1 MLSTEPLLS
10 LKLGSPKFMPKYYQ
24 TIFNLFALTIIIII
38 GVELF
43 YMVIR
48 VHLKNVNT
56 QGIMTYHIP
65 NVERHRRPTLDYYK
79 PILKRNIF
87 GSEENVSKEMRAEKI
102 ENLQP
107 TTLKLA
113 LLGTVSGNRQNTFA
127 VIEEI
132 NKKKQALYRV
142 GDSVQG
148 AIVKEILRGKVIL
161 RVKERDEILT
171 IEEAAALR
179 TKKEYLASEPIEAG
193 ETIMVSRSAVQESM
207 RNLNNLLSQVR
218 IRPHFRNGKADGLSV
233 TNLKAGSFFA
243 KLGLKNGDIVQ
254 GIDGRIIK
262 SPEDV
267 LEVYKKFK
275 LGSQVALQ
283 IMRNNEQKII
293 NYKFR

>member
-1 MLSTEPLLS
+1 MS
-10 LKLGSPKFMPKYYQ
+10 KYYQ
-24 TIFNLFALTIIIII
+24 TIFNLFALAVIIFI

-43 YMVIR
+43 YMIIR
-48 VHLKNVNT
+48 VQLKNVKN
-56 QGIMTYHIP
+56 QGIIVQDLP
-65 NVERHRRPTLDYYK
+65 DVERHKRPTFDYYK
-79 PILKRNIF
+79 PIMKSNIF
-87 GSEENVSKEMRAEKI
+87 GSGEDASKEIRAEEI

-107 TTLKLA
+107 TSLKLA

-132 NKKKQALYRV
+132 DKKKQALYRV

-148 AIVKEILRGKVIL
+148 AIVKKILRGKVIL

-171 IEEAAALR
+171 IEEGAALR
-179 TKKEYLASEPIEAG
+179 GKEKSPTSETTSEGA
-193 ETIMVSRSAVQESM
+193 TIMVSRSAVEESM
-207 RNLNNLLSQVR
+207 KNVHNLLSQVR
-218 IRPHFRNGKADGLSV
+218 IRPYFRDGKADGLSI
-233 TNLKAGSFFA
+233 TKIRSGSFFA
-243 KLGLKNGDIVQ
+243 KLGLKDGDVVQ
-254 GIDGRIIK
+254 GVDGRIIT

-267 LEVYKKFK
+267 LEMYKKFK

>member
-1 MLSTEPLLS
+1 
-10 LKLGSPKFMPKYYQ
+10 MPKYYQ
-24 TIFNLFALTIIIII
+24 TIFNLFALAIIIII

-43 YMVIR
+43 YMIIR
-48 VHLKNVNT
+48 VQLKNVKN
-56 QGIMTYHIP
+56 QGIIVQHLP
-65 NVERHRRPTLDYYK
+65 DVERHRRPTFDYYK
-79 PILKRNIF
+79 PIIKRNIF
-87 GSEENVSKEMRAEKI
+87 GSGEDVSKEIRTEEI

-113 LLGTVSGNRQNTFA
+113 LLGTVSGNQQNTFA

-148 AIVKEILRGKVIL
+148 AIVKKILRGKVIL
-161 RVKERDEILT
+161 RVEGRDEILT

-179 TKKEYLASEPIEAG
+179 AGKEYLVSKPIG
-193 ETIMVSRSAVQESM
+193 KGTTIIVGRSAVQESM
-207 RNLNNLLSQVR
+207 RNIHNLLSQVR
-218 IRPHFRNGKADGLSV
+218 IRPYFRDGKADGLSV
-233 TNLKAGSFFA
+233 TNIKAGSFFA

-254 GIDGRIIK
+254 GIDGKIIK

-267 LEVYKKFK
+267 LEMYKKFR

>member
-1 MLSTEPLLS
+1 
-10 LKLGSPKFMPKYYQ
+10 MPKYYQ
-24 TIFNLFALTIIIII
+24 TIFNLFALAIIIII

-43 YMVIR
+43 YMIIR
-48 VHLKNVNT
+48 VQLKNVKN
-56 QGIMTYHIP
+56 QGIIVQNLP
-65 NVERHRRPTLDYYK
+65 DVERHRRPTFDYYK

-87 GSEENVSKEMRAEKI
+87 GSGEEVSKEIRTEEI

-107 TTLKLA
+107 TSLKLA

-148 AIVKEILRGKVIL
+148 AIVKKILRGKVIL

-179 TKKEYLASEPIEAG
+179 AGKEYLTPEPIEAG
-193 ETIMVSRSAVQESM
+193 DTIMVSRSAVQESM
-207 RNLNNLLSQVR
+207 RNVHNLLSQVR
-218 IRPHFRNGKADGLSV
+218 IRPYFRDGKADGLSV
-233 TNLKAGSFFA
+233 TNIKTGSFFA

-254 GIDGRIIK
+254 GIDGKIIK

-267 LEVYKKFK
+267 LEMYKKFR

>member
-1 MLSTEPLLS
+1 
-10 LKLGSPKFMPKYYQ
+10 MPKYYQ
-24 TIFNLFALTIIIII
+24 TIFNLFALVIIIII

-43 YMVIR
+43 YMIIR
-48 VHLKNVNT
+48 VQLNNVKN
-56 QGIMTYHIP
+56 QGIIVQHLP
-65 NVERHRRPTLDYYK
+65 DVERHRRPTFDYYK
-79 PILKRNIF
+79 PIMKRNIF
-87 GSEENVSKEMRAEKI
+87 GSGEDVSKEIRTEEI

-107 TTLKLA
+107 TSLKLA

-132 NKKKQALYRV
+132 DKKKQALYRV

-148 AIVKEILRGKVIL
+148 AIVKKILRGKVIL

-171 IEEAAALR
+171 IEESASLR
-179 TKKEYLASEPIEAG
+179 GKEKFPTSETTSKGA
-193 ETIMVSRSAVQESM
+193 TIMVSRSAVQESM
-207 RNLNNLLSQVR
+207 KNVHNLLSQVR
-218 IRPHFRNGKADGLSV
+218 IRPYFRDGKADGLSV
-233 TNLKAGSFFA
+233 TNIKSGSFFA
-243 KLGLKNGDIVQ
+243 KLGLKNGDVVQ
-254 GIDGRIIK
+254 GIDGSLIK

-267 LEVYKKFK
+267 LEMYKKFK

>member
-1 MLSTEPLLS
+1 M
-10 LKLGSPKFMPKYYQ
+10 
-24 TIFNLFALTIIIII
+24 IFNLFALVIIIII

-43 YMVIR
+43 YMIIR
-48 VHLKNVNT
+48 VQLKNVNT
-56 QGIMTYHIP
+56 QGIITHHIP
-65 NVERHRRPTLDYYK
+65 DVERHRRPTFDYYK

-87 GSEENVSKEMRAEKI
+87 GSGEDVSKEIRTEEI

-107 TTLKLA
+107 TSLKLA
-113 LLGTVSGNRQNTFA
+113 LLGTVLGNRQNTFA

-132 NKKKQALYRV
+132 DKKKQALCRV

-148 AIVKEILRGKVIL
+148 AIVKKILRGKVIL

-179 TKKEYLASEPIEAG
+179 AKKEYLTSEPIEAG
-193 ETIMVSRSAVQESM
+193 DTIMVSRSAVENSM
-207 RNLNNLLSQVR
+207 KNVHSLLSQVR
-218 IRPHFRNGKADGLSV
+218 IRPYFRDGKADGLSV
-233 TNLKAGSFFA
+233 TNIKAGSFFA
-243 KLGLKNGDIVQ
+243 KLGLKNGDVVQ
-254 GIDGRIIK
+254 GIDGSLIK

-267 LEVYKKFK
+267 LEMYKKFK

>member
-1 MLSTEPLLS
+1 
-10 LKLGSPKFMPKYYQ
+10 MPKYYQ
-24 TIFNLFALTIIIII
+24 TIFNLFALAIIIII

-43 YMVIR
+43 YMIIR
-48 VHLKNVNT
+48 VQLKNVKN
-56 QGIMTYHIP
+56 QGIIVQHLP
-65 NVERHRRPTLDYYK
+65 DVERHRRPAFDYYK
-79 PILKRNIF
+79 PIIKRNIF
-87 GSEENVSKEMRAEKI
+87 GSGEDVSKEIPTEEI
-102 ENLQP
+102 ESLQP
-107 TTLKLA
+107 TSLKLA
-113 LLGTVSGNRQNTFA
+113 LLGTVSGNQQNTFA

-148 AIVKEILRGKVIL
+148 AIVKKILRGKVIL
-161 RVKERDEILT
+161 RVEGRDEILT

-179 TKKEYLASEPIEAG
+179 AGKEYLVSKPIG
-193 ETIMVSRSAVQESM
+193 KGTTIIVGRSAVQESM
-207 RNLNNLLSQVR
+207 RNIHNLLSQVR
-218 IRPHFRNGKADGLSV
+218 IRPYFRDGKADGLSV
-233 TNLKAGSFFA
+233 TNIKAGSFFA

-254 GIDGRIIK
+254 GIDGKIIK

-267 LEVYKKFK
+267 LEMYKKFR

>member
-1 MLSTEPLLS
+1 
-10 LKLGSPKFMPKYYQ
+10 MPKYYQ
-24 TIFNLFALTIIIII
+24 TIFNLFALAIIIII

-43 YMVIR
+43 YMIISVQ
-48 VHLKNVNT
+48 LKNVKN
-56 QGIMTYHIP
+56 QGIVVQHLP
-65 NVERHRRPTLDYYK
+65 DVERQRRPTFDSYK
-79 PILKRNIF
+79 PIMKRNIF
-87 GSEENVSKEMRAEKI
+87 GSGEDVSKEIRTEEI

-107 TTLKLA
+107 TSLKLA

-132 NKKKQALYRV
+132 DKKKQALYRV

-148 AIVKEILRGKVIL
+148 AIVKKILRGKVIL

-179 TKKEYLASEPIEAG
+179 AGKKYLTSEPVEAG
-193 ETIMVSRSAVQESM
+193 ATIMVSRSAVQESM
-207 RNLNNLLSQVR
+207 KNVHSLLSQVR
-218 IRPHFRNGKADGLSV
+218 IRPYFRDGKADGLSV
-233 TNLKAGSFFA
+233 TNIKAGSFFA

-254 GIDGRIIK
+254 GMDGKIIK

-267 LEVYKKFK
+267 LEMYKKFK
-275 LGSQVALQ
+275 LGSQVALK

>member
-1 MLSTEPLLS
+1 
-10 LKLGSPKFMPKYYQ
+10 MPKYYQ
-24 TIFNLFALTIIIII
+24 TIFNLFALAIIIII

-43 YMVIR
+43 YMIIR
-48 VHLKNVNT
+48 VQLKNVKN
-56 QGIMTYHIP
+56 QGIIVQHLP
-65 NVERHRRPTLDYYK
+65 DVERHRRPAFDYYK
-79 PILKRNIF
+79 PIIKRNIF
-87 GSEENVSKEMRAEKI
+87 GSGEDVSKEIPTEEI
-102 ENLQP
+102 ESLQP
-107 TTLKLA
+107 TSLKLA
-113 LLGTVSGNRQNTFA
+113 LLGTVSGNQQNTFA

-148 AIVKEILRGKVIL
+148 AIVKKILRGKVIL
-161 RVKERDEILT
+161 RVEGRDEILT

-179 TKKEYLASEPIEAG
+179 AGKEYPVSKPIG
-193 ETIMVSRSAVQESM
+193 KGTTIIVGRSAVQESM
-207 RNLNNLLSQVR
+207 RNIHNLLSQVR
-218 IRPHFRNGKADGLSV
+218 IRPYFRDGKADGLSV
-233 TNLKAGSFFA
+233 TNIKAGSFFA

-254 GIDGRIIK
+254 GIDGKIIK

-267 LEVYKKFK
+267 LEMYKKFR

>member
-1 MLSTEPLLS
+1 VQL
-10 LKLGSPKFMPKYYQ
+10 
-24 TIFNLFALTIIIII
+24 NN
-38 GVELF
+38 V
-43 YMVIR
+43 
-48 VHLKNVNT
+48 KN
-56 QGIMTYHIP
+56 QGIIVQHLP
-65 NVERHRRPTLDYYK
+65 DVERHRRPTFDYYK
-79 PILKRNIF
+79 PIMKRNIF
-87 GSEENVSKEMRAEKI
+87 GSGEDVSKEIRTEEI

-107 TTLKLA
+107 TSLKLA

-132 NKKKQALYRV
+132 DKKKQALYRV

-148 AIVKEILRGKVIL
+148 AIVKKILRGKVIL

-179 TKKEYLASEPIEAG
+179 AGKKYLTSEPVEAG
-193 ETIMVSRSAVQESM
+193 ATIMVSRSAVQESM
-207 RNLNNLLSQVR
+207 KNVHSLLSQVR
-218 IRPHFRNGKADGLSV
+218 IRPYFRDGKADGLSV
-233 TNLKAGSFFA
+233 TNIKAGSFFA

-254 GIDGRIIK
+254 GMDGKIIK

-267 LEVYKKFK
+267 LEMYKKFK
-275 LGSQVALQ
+275 LGSQVALK

>member
-1 MLSTEPLLS
+1 
-10 LKLGSPKFMPKYYQ
+10 MPKYYQ
-24 TIFNLFALTIIIII
+24 TIFNLFALAIIIII

-43 YMVIR
+43 YMIIR
-48 VHLKNVNT
+48 VQLKNVKN
-56 QGIMTYHIP
+56 QGIIVQHLP
-65 NVERHRRPTLDYYK
+65 DVERHRRPAFDYYK

-87 GSEENVSKEMRAEKI
+87 GSGEDVSKEIRTEEI

-107 TTLKLA
+107 TSLKLA
-113 LLGTVSGNRQNTFA
+113 LLGTVAGNRQNAFA

-132 NKKKQALYRV
+132 DKKKQALYRV

-148 AIVKEILRGKVIL
+148 AIVKKILRGKVIL

-179 TKKEYLASEPIEAG
+179 AGKKYLTSEPIEAG
-193 ETIMVSRSAVQESM
+193 DTIMVSRSAVQESM
-207 RNLNNLLSQVR
+207 RNVHNLLSQVR
-218 IRPHFRNGKADGLSV
+218 IRPYFRDGKADGLSV
-233 TNLKAGSFFA
+233 TNIKAGSFFA

-254 GIDGRIIK
+254 GIDGKIIK
-262 SPEDV
+262 SPEEV
-267 LEVYKKFK
+267 LEMYKKFR

>member
-1 MLSTEPLLS
+1 M
-10 LKLGSPKFMPKYYQ
+10 
-24 TIFNLFALTIIIII
+24 I
-38 GVELF
+38 
-43 YMVIR
+43 IR
-48 VHLKNVNT
+48 VQLKNVNT
-56 QGIMTYHIP
+56 QGIIRYHIP
-65 NVERHRRPTLDYYK
+65 EVERHRRLTFDYYK

-87 GSEENVSKEMRAEKI
+87 GSGKDVSKEMRPEEI
-102 ENLQP
+102 EYLQP
-107 TTLKLA
+107 TSLKLA

-148 AIVKEILRGKVIL
+148 AIVKKILRGKVIL

-179 TKKEYLASEPIEAG
+179 AGKEYLTPEPIEAG
-193 ETIMVSRSAVQESM
+193 DTIMVSRSAVQESM
-207 RNLNNLLSQVR
+207 RNVHNLLSQVR
-218 IRPHFRNGKADGLSV
+218 IRPYFRDGKADGLSV
-233 TNLKAGSFFA
+233 TNIKTGSFFA

-254 GIDGRIIK
+254 GIDGKIIK

-267 LEVYKKFK
+267 LEMYKKFR

>member
-1 MLSTEPLLS
+1 
-10 LKLGSPKFMPKYYQ
+10 MPKYYQ
-24 TIFNLFALTIIIII
+24 TIFNLFALAIIIII

-43 YMVIR
+43 YMIIR
-48 VHLKNVNT
+48 VQLKNVKS
-56 QGIMTYHIP
+56 QGIIVQHLP
-65 NVERHRRPTLDYYK
+65 DVERHRRPTFDYYK

-87 GSEENVSKEMRAEKI
+87 GSGEDVSKEIRTEEI

-113 LLGTVSGNRQNTFA
+113 LLGTVSGNQQNTFA

-148 AIVKEILRGKVIL
+148 AIVKKILRGKVIL
-161 RVKERDEILT
+161 RVEGRDEILT

-179 TKKEYLASEPIEAG
+179 AGKEYLVSKPIG
-193 ETIMVSRSAVQESM
+193 KGTTIIVGRSAVQESM
-207 RNLNNLLSQVR
+207 RNIHNLLSQVR
-218 IRPHFRNGKADGLSV
+218 IRPYFRDGKADGLSV
-233 TNLKAGSFFA
+233 TNIKAGSFFA

-254 GIDGRIIK
+254 GIDGKIIK

-267 LEVYKKFK
+267 LEMYKKFR

>member
-1 MLSTEPLLS
+1 M
-10 LKLGSPKFMPKYYQ
+10 
-24 TIFNLFALTIIIII
+24 I
-38 GVELF
+38 
-43 YMVIR
+43 IR
-48 VHLKNVNT
+48 VQLKNVNT
-56 QGIMTYHIP
+56 QGIITYHIP
-65 NVERHRRPTLDYYK
+65 DVERHRRPTFDYYK

-87 GSEENVSKEMRAEKI
+87 GSGEDVSKEIRTEEI

-107 TTLKLA
+107 TSLKLA

-148 AIVKEILRGKVIL
+148 AIVKKILRGKVIL

-179 TKKEYLASEPIEAG
+179 AGKEYLTSEPIEAG
-193 ETIMVSRSAVQESM
+193 DTIMVSRSAVQESM
-207 RNLNNLLSQVR
+207 RNVHNLLSQVR
-218 IRPHFRNGKADGLSV
+218 IRPYFRDGKADGLSV
-233 TNLKAGSFFA
+233 TNIKVGSFFA

-254 GIDGRIIK
+254 GIDGKIIK

-267 LEVYKKFK
+267 LEVYKKFR